1 MIHEECQNQVHIGK
15 TYPSVGSNLKKSG
28 DPNFE
33 CCKEGN
39 LEENDRSLTWFSL
52 VTSNPKVSRAPSVI
66 SSTTHDDAKVLFFE
80 DDIFDAKNDMEKLI
94 GVLFGREEALLL
106 ASKNYFDVL
115 VEAK

>member
-1 MIHEECQNQVHIGK
+1 MIHEECQNEVHIGK
-15 TYPSVGSNLKKSG
+15 TYSSVGSNLKKSG

-39 LEENDRSLTWFSL
+39 LEENDRSSTWFSL

-80 DDIFDAKNDMEKLI
+80 DNIFDAKMIWRNSLVCYLAGKKPYY
-94 GVLFGREEALLL
+94 LLVKITL
-106 ASKNYFDVL
+106 MCL
-115 VEAK
+115 